1 MVVGKRL
8 VPGRPTIWMIVGQGS
23 AVFSEGA
30 VEASV
35 FFLCLSFLVFFSFSL
50 WETIRFRLKYYLK
63 GLINPKQQTNK

>member
-35 FFLCLSFLVFFSFSL
+35 FFLCLSFLVFFLSL
-50 WETIRFRLKYYLK
+50 SGRQSDFD
-63 GLINPKQQTNK
+63 